1 MKPGLSLARIGVR
14 RIRST
19 TSVVASSASEEES
32 AVATTSTS
40 FIRVGG
46 LKKCIPTTRS
56 GPGVRAAMSVT
67 RSEEVLEARIV
78 SGPQASARSANRPC
92 FRSSRSGAAST
103 TKSHPAEPVE
113 RLDGGEQAARPLG
126 VLLAPGLSG
135 ALRQRLGRPSP
146 RRRPRTSGSGS
157 WIRVG

>member
-19 TSVVASSASEEES
+19 TSVVASSASGEES

-103 TKSHPAEPVE
+103 TKSHPASPSIASTVV
-113 RLDGGEQAARPLG
+113 RRPLARSASSS
-126 VLLAPGLSG
+126 LQALPAPFAS
-135 ALRQRLGRPSP
+135 ASDTVSSA
-146 RRRPRTSGSGS
+146 RPRTSGSGS